1 MESLK
6 LWARHGEAGRQASA
20 LGERVPMATA
30 REECTEAGRLCA
42 IDSGRLQTGAEAC
55 PAPRCEPDSG
65 LEVLL
70 PAHLA
75 GRFAGLDARRN
86 TG

>member
-30 REECTEAGRLCA
+30 REE
-42 IDSGRLQTGAEAC
+42 
-55 PAPRCEPDSG
+55 
-65 LEVLL
+65 
-70 PAHLA
+70 
-75 GRFAGLDARRN
+75 
-86 TG
+86 